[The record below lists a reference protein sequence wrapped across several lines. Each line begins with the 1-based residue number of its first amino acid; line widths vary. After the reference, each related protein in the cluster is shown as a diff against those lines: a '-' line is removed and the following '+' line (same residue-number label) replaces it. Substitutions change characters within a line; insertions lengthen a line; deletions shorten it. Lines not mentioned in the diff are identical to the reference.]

1 LATPVVPSLQPRLTR
16 REWRALVRRRHP
28 FAATAGCRP
37 LRAVFYAP
45 TDWLRLATR
54 LAADASPCA
63 QYYISIPPLAD
74 AKTTLRGD
82 QAWRIRALGPGFHA
96 LAEVHMPGWRAW
108 VTQTGSSWYQAGVE
122 ARRRMAAAGFDVS
135 AGDSWVVN
143 ELSSGVRRDLPG
155 ARAEVRDF
163 VHGLYDGDGGPAV
176 KGGVFDIGIAQS
188 GTGPGALDLSTYKA
202 QLEDWYQ
209 DTAFW
214 QELGRYVSDFSQE
227 LYGTVQNYAVAGVP
241 LPERRDS
248 LQDWLEHL
256 LVHTRLGGDLTGT
269 ATSYLD
275 DAYSPLANAAWQ
287 WDVGSGFG
295 WTVVSPELMAD
306 YVSAEVYALRHFSA
320 TDGQARDHWGFA
332 WSPHNQTGMAAA
344 DFAAGT
350 GAILDRLA
358 AAIHDSDQA
367 GATDPGLG
375 ACGAGAAWCRAD
387 APGSWSNDA
396 WRTFTYWGRLALA
409 FDPSGQ
415 TVSAGGVLGPLVART
430 QLAGAARPTP
440 SAITVTLATTS
451 GLGGFS
457 TRPTGPFTEPLAL
470 TIPAGS
476 GSTPPV
482 YYSDTTA
489 GSPTLTATALGTTG
503 ASRTVTVT
511 SGRVARRAPD
521 DVIQLWHTVK
531 RLLDPRR

>member
-1 LATPVVPSLQPRLTR
+1 
-16 REWRALVRRRHP
+16 
-28 FAATAGCRP
+28 
-37 LRAVFYAP
+37 
-45 TDWLRLATR
+45 
-54 LAADASPCA
+54 
-63 QYYISIPPLAD
+63 
-74 AKTTLRGD
+74 
-82 QAWRIRALGPGFHA
+82 
-96 LAEVHMPGWRAW
+96 
-108 VTQTGSSWYQAGVE
+108 
-122 ARRRMAAAGFDVS
+122 
-135 AGDSWVVN
+135 
-143 ELSSGVRRDLPG
+143 
-155 ARAEVRDF
+155 
-163 VHGLYDGDGGPAV
+163 
-176 KGGVFDIGIAQS
+176 
-188 GTGPGALDLSTYKA
+188 
-202 QLEDWYQ
+202 
-209 DTAFW
+209 
-214 QELGRYVSDFSQE
+214 
-227 LYGTVQNYAVAGVP
+227 
-241 LPERRDS
+241 
-248 LQDWLEHL
+248 
-256 LVHTRLGGDLTGT
+256 
-269 ATSYLD
+269 
-275 DAYSPLANAAWQ
+275 
-287 WDVGSGFG
+287 
-295 WTVVSPELMAD
+295 MAD